1 VSNEPKAIWATR
13 PMEHFMTGPLADLV
27 RVEDPHFYDDRQFA
41 LYDRMRTE
49 APAYHYEPLDVFL
62 LTRMDDVRYVSTHP
76 DEFSN
81 AAGLTLNQLR
91 MAKAGASTAFERF
104 NEPGGELVITK
115 DPPRQ
120 RALRALMSQNMTPR
134 YLQGFQDAL
143 DGFCRDLLDRTGD
156 GIPFDFVSSIA
167 AQLPLYVA
175 AALMGVSEVDI
186 PRMMTWVAALE
197 DLTRITSAAELE
209 EPGQR
214 FDELKR
220 FLRDQLER
228 KRLVP
233 GKDMI
238 SAFLASTL
246 DGSPPSEAIVLAHVA
261 TLMSNGG
268 TTRLLLGS
276 IASVLADRPAQLELI
291 RADPGL
297 VDGVIEECLRLMPPA
312 RGFVRTA
319 TADVELA
326 GVRIGAGQ
334 RVYMLYAAAN
344 RDPEHFTH
352 PNRFD
357 PGRRQAYG
365 HASFGFGTHFCL
377 GAGLA
382 RMEAKALF
390 TELISRYRA
399 IRPAG
404 TPTRYEH
411 VQLNGWATLP
421 LTLHR

>member
-1 VSNEPKAIWATR
+1 
-13 PMEHFMTGPLADLV
+13 MTVPLTVPLADLV
-27 RVEDPHFYDDRQFA
+27 RVEDPQFYDDRQFGV
-41 LYDRMRTE
+41 YNRMRTE
-49 APAYHYEPLDVFL
+49 APAYRYEPLDVFL
-62 LTRMDDVRYVSTHP
+62 LTRMEDVRYVSTHP

-81 AAGLTLNQLR
+81 AHGLTLNQLR
-91 MAKAGASTAFERF
+91 MAKAGANAAFERF
-104 NEPGGELVITK
+104 NEPDGELVITK

-120 RALRALMSQNMTPR
+120 RALRTLMSASLTPR
-134 YLQGFQDAL
+134 YLRGFQDAL
-143 DGFCRDLLDRTGD
+143 DGFCRDLLDRAGD
-156 GIPFDFVSSIA
+156 RTPFDFVGSIA

-175 AALMGVSEVDI
+175 AALMGVSEIDI
-186 PRMMTWVAALE
+186 PRMETWVAALE
-197 DLTRITSAAELE
+197 DLTRVTSAADLE

-228 KRLVP
+228 KRRMP
-233 GKDMI
+233 GNDMI
-238 SAFLASTL
+238 SVFLASTL
-246 DGSPPSEAIVLAHVA
+246 DGSPTSDAVVLAHVA

-268 TTRLLLGS
+268 TTRLLLSS
-276 IASVLADRPAQLELI
+276 IAGLLADNPSQMELI

-297 VDGVIEECLRLMPPA
+297 LDGVIEECLRLMPPA

-326 GVRIGAGQ
+326 GARLRAGQ
-334 RVYMLYAAAN
+334 RLYMLYPAAN
-344 RDPEHFTH
+344 RDPEYFAD
-352 PNRFD
+352 PDSFD
-357 PGRRQAYG
+357 PGRRQGYG

-404 TPTRYEH
+404 APTRYEH

-421 LTLHR
+421 VTLHR

>member
-1 VSNEPKAIWATR
+1 
-13 PMEHFMTGPLADLV
+13 MTVPLADLV
-27 RVEDPHFYDDRQFA
+27 LVEDPRFYDDRQFA
-41 LYDRMRTE
+41 VYDRMRTE

-76 DEFSN
+76 DQFSN

-91 MAKAGASTAFERF
+91 MAKAGANTAFERF
-104 NEPGGELVITK
+104 NEPDGELVITK

-120 RALRALMSQNMTPR
+120 RALRALMSQNLTPR

-143 DGFCRDLLDRTGD
+143 DGFCRDLLDQRTD
-156 GIPFDFVSSIA
+156 GAPFDFVSSVA
-167 AQLPLYVA
+167 APLPLYVA
-175 AALMGVSEVDI
+175 AALLGVSEVDI
-186 PRMMTWVAALE
+186 PRMKSWVAALE

-220 FLRDQLER
+220 FLRDQLEL
-228 KRLVP
+228 KRRVP

-238 SAFLASTL
+238 SSFLASTL
-246 DGSPPSEAIVLAHVA
+246 DGSQPSEAIVLAHVA

-268 TTRLLLGS
+268 TTRLLLSS
-276 IASVLADRPAQLELI
+276 IASVLADNPSRMELI

-297 VDGVIEECLRLMPPA
+297 LDGVIEECLRLMPPA

-319 TADVELA
+319 KADVDLA
-326 GVRIGAGQ
+326 NARVRAGQ
-334 RVYMLYAAAN
+334 RVYMLYPAAN
-344 RDPEHFTH
+344 RDPEHFTD
-352 PNRFD
+352 PDRFD

-399 IRPAG
+399 LRPAG

-421 LTLHR
+421 VSLHH

>member
-1 VSNEPKAIWATR
+1 
-13 PMEHFMTGPLADLV
+13 MTGPLADLV
-27 RVEDPHFYDDRQFA
+27 RVEDPDFYDDRQFA

-76 DEFSN
+76 DQFSN

-143 DGFCRDLLDRTGD
+143 DGFCRDLLDRTSD
-156 GIPFDFVSSIA
+156 GTPFDFVSSIA

-186 PRMMTWVAALE
+186 PKMMTWVAALE

-220 FLRDQLER
+220 FLRDQLEL
-228 KRLVP
+228 KRLDP

-268 TTRLLLGS
+268 TTRLLLSS
-276 IASVLADRPAQLELI
+276 IASVLADRPSQLELI

-297 VDGVIEECLRLMPPA
+297 VDAVIEECLRLMPPA

-344 RDPEHFTH
+344 RDPEHFTD

-390 TELISRYRA
+390 TELSSRYTVV
-399 IRPAG
+399 RPAG

-421 LTLHR
+421 VTLHR